1 MIRIERIFQ
10 ILFVDGTPLPCGGK
24 DNMHTITER
33 RKVEEK
39 RKKKKKKKSRGKKKK
54 RKKGTKRTE
63 NAFYERSIF
72 LAPQKRHSS
81 GRFPSFFFILQD
93 AGRPPHANSWSS
105 DKGWQGQLQFGLQPL
120 ELWPAIS
127 RWRRWKECDG
137 TVLTLFP
144 GLSVQHRNNCE
155 YWHCWSVIR
164 LCRQVCTAMVG

>member
-39 RKKKKKKKSRGKKKK
+39 RKKKTRRRKSRGKKKK

-81 GRFPSFFFILQD
+81 GRFPSFFFFDCRTQEDLRMQIAD
-93 AGRPPHANSWSS
+93 RAIRDDKVSS
-105 DKGWQGQLQFGLQPL
+105 SLVF
-120 ELWPAIS
+120 S
-127 RWRRWKECDG
+127 RWSYGPQSAAGGDG
-137 TVLTLFP
+137 RSVTVL
-144 GLSVQHRNNCE
+144 C
-155 YWHCWSVIR
+155 
-164 LCRQVCTAMVG
+164 